1 VGAAVVNGKQ
11 TIWASSL
18 PEGTTAQRA
27 ELIALTQVLRLP
39 KKKNINIYADR
50 RYAFAITHIHG
61 ATYRQRGLLRSAG
74 KDIKNKKEI
83 LSLLEAIHLPKK
95 LAIIHCPSHQKGHG
109 AIAKGN
115 QMADL
120 ATKQAALREK

>member
-1 VGAAVVNGKQ
+1 MHG
-11 TIWASSL
+11 TIFRKRVL
-18 PEGTTAQRA
+18 
-27 ELIALTQVLRLP
+27 LTS
-39 KKKNINIYADR
+39 
-50 RYAFAITHIHG
+50 TG
-61 ATYRQRGLLRSAG
+61 E
-74 KDIKNKKEI
+74 DIKNKKEI

-120 ATKQAALREK
+120 ANKQVAQGTYGYHR